1 MIRIRTVADPGLA
14 ALHDRMERLMARLL
28 RPLEPEGAPQGW
40 APRVDIHETADRLR
54 ITVELPG
61 VERDGIDIAVEGS
74 YLRVSGVRAEPPS
87 LACMRWHQMEIV
99 YGPFE
104 RILALPFPID
114 PARVSA
120 TYADGFLRIEVL
132 RGAPRTV
139 PIDAG

>member
-1 MIRIRTVADPGLA
+1 MIRIHSGPDLA
-14 ALHDRMERLMARLL
+14 LPDLHQRMEQMMARLL
-28 RPLEPEGAPQGW
+28 RQLEPVAAVQGW
-40 APRVDIHETADRLR
+40 SPRVDIHETADRLQ

-61 VERDGIDIAVEGS
+61 VERDGIDIAVEGA

-87 LACMRWHQMEIV
+87 TACTRWHQMEIA

-114 PARVSA
+114 PARASA
-120 TYADGFLRIEVL
+120 TYTDGFLRIEIL
-132 RGAPRTV
+132 RDAARTV